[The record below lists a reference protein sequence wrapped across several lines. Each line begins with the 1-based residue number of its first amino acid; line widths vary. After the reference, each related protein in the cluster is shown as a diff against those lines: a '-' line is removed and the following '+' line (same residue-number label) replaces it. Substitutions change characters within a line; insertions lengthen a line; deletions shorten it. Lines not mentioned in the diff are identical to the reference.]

1 MEGLGKYLAAAGIV
15 ITLAGALLWAGGRFF
30 PMLGRLPGDLVIT
43 RKNLTVFF
51 PVTTMIIISVV
62 LTLVVNLLSRWIK

>member
-1 MEGLGKYLAAAGIV
+1 MENLGKFLV
-15 ITLAGALLWAGGRFF
+15 TAGAAIALTGTLLWAGGRFF
-30 PMLGRLPGDLVIT
+30 PMLGRLPGDIVIS

-62 LTLVVNLLSRWIK
+62 LSALANLLSKWIK